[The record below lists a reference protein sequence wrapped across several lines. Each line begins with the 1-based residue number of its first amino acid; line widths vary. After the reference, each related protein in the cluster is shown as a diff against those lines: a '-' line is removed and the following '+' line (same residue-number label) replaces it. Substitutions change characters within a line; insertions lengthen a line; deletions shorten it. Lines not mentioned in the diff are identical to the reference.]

1 MTGLEV
7 ETCYILEVACFITD
21 EQLELAS
28 DYLNLIVHQPDKVL
42 ENMSDWCKVQHK
54 NVISFFLEKFLFFYI
69 IAIRSVAIYEHI

>member
-7 ETCYILEVACFITD
+7 ETCHIMEVACFTTD

-28 DYLNLIVHQPDKVL
+28 DYLNIIIHQSDNVL

-54 NVISFFLEKFLFFYI
+54 KVSFFFLEKSLVFLYSNMI
-69 IAIRSVAIYEHI
+69 INCY